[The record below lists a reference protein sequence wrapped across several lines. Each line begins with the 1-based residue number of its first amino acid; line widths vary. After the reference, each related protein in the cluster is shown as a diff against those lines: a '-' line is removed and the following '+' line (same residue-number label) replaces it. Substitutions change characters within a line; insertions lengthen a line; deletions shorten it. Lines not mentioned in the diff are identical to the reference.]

1 MKSIFNR
8 TAMYALAASL
18 LLSPLCASAWT
29 KKIDCEGGT
38 VGSKVSEGSN
48 GFSSAFSKTVYSRDQ
63 VGTGAQSC
71 RMGISQGVEGWGEW
85 GGTVT
90 FPSKLT
96 RGQQV
101 WIRLS
106 MYVPSNFNVNT
117 NTGMLKFMRVH
128 TASAS
133 RSNEGYHDLL
143 ISNGRS
149 QWIDNRDTTASFIYS
164 YEGAPK
170 LHAVGTRGRH
180 DVATGKWESYEMHI
194 KLDSTAKDAGG
205 SGEVRIWKNNELL
218 ATITDVPTL
227 SSASSYAQS
236 FFLFTYWN
244 GNAPATQH
252 LYVDDII
259 MTSDTPANRDSHG
272 NPFIGGTVPKSAPA
286 PMPPS
291 NVTVQ

>member
-1 MKSIFNR
+1 
-8 TAMYALAASL
+8 
-18 LLSPLCASAWT
+18 
-29 KKIDCEGGT
+29 
-38 VGSKVSEGSN
+38 
-48 GFSSAFSKTVYSRDQ
+48 
-63 VGTGAQSC
+63 
-71 RMGISQGVEGWGEW
+71 
-85 GGTVT
+85 
-90 FPSKLT
+90 
-96 RGQQV
+96 
-101 WIRLS
+101 
-106 MYVPSNFNVNT
+106 
-117 NTGMLKFMRVH
+117 
-128 TASAS
+128 
-133 RSNEGYHDLL
+133 
-143 ISNGRS
+143 
-149 QWIDNRDTTASFIYS
+149 
-164 YEGAPK
+164 
-170 LHAVGTRGRH
+170 
-180 DVATGKWESYEMHI
+180 MHI

>member
-1 MKSIFNR
+1 
-8 TAMYALAASL
+8 
-18 LLSPLCASAWT
+18 
-29 KKIDCEGGT
+29 IDCEGGT

-180 DVATGKWESYEMHI
+180 DVATGKW
-194 KLDSTAKDAGG
+194 
-205 SGEVRIWKNNELL
+205 
-218 ATITDVPTL
+218 
-227 SSASSYAQS
+227 
-236 FFLFTYWN
+236 
-244 GNAPATQH
+244 
-252 LYVDDII
+252 
-259 MTSDTPANRDSHG
+259 
-272 NPFIGGTVPKSAPA
+272 
-286 PMPPS
+286 
-291 NVTVQ
+291 